1 MPGAVPSLYASVH
14 LIFMAV
20 KYSSMINSIFGGGSW
35 GSRKLVRAQLMSDQ
49 KEK

>member
-20 KYSSMINSIFGGGSW
+20 KYGSMINSIFLEEEAEVVGS
-35 GSRKLVRAQLMSDQ
+35 
-49 KEK
+49 